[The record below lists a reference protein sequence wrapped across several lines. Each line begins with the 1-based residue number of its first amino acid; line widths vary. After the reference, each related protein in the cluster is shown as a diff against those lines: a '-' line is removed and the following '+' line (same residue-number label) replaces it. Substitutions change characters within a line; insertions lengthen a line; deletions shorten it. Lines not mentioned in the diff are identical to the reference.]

1 MNAETPYVYIVDDD
15 PELCRALA
23 WLFRVEGIETK
34 VYHSAEAFLT
44 HCRTGMAG
52 CVVMDVRL
60 TGMSGLEAQH
70 WLVEH
75 GIEIPI
81 VFISGHGDVPTT
93 RQAFLSLAVDFIQK
107 PYEPEELLAQVRNA
121 LASAQVCQESR
132 RARKSLRERYDSL
145 TAREKE
151 IMLLVGHGLSSKQIA
166 NSLGISSRTVE
177 VHRGHLMEKMEAESL
192 PQLVLM
198 ICDLGLL
205 NPSDASRLNPG
216 KSS

>member
-34 VYHSAEAFLT
+34 VFHSAEAFLAT
-44 HCRTGMAG
+44 CRNGMAG

-75 GIEIPI
+75 DIEVPI
-81 VFISGHGDVPTT
+81 IFISGHGDVPTT
-93 RQAFLSLAVDFIQK
+93 RQAFLSGAVDFIQK
-107 PYEPEELLAQVRNA
+107 PYEPDELLARVRTA
-121 LASAQVCQESR
+121 LAGAQACLDSR
-132 RARKSLRERYDSL
+132 KARKSLQERHDSL

-205 NPSDASRLNPG
+205 NPADAAHIKPSKP
-216 KSS
+216 